1 MGIIKE
7 FKEFAVRGNVI
18 DLAVGVVIGAAFG
31 KIVGSLVSDILMPPI
46 GKLTGGISFSE
57 RFVTL
62 DGETYASI
70 EEATK
75 AGAAVLSYG
84 RFIDAVIQ
92 FVIVAFAVF
101 LVIRQLNKLTKKP
114 DAPPPATTRDCP
126 KCISAIQKKATRCAF
141 CTAEIVPVP

>member
-7 FKEFAVRGNVI
+7 FKDFAVRGNVI

-46 GKLTGGISFSE
+46 GKLTGGITFSE
-57 RFVTL
+57 KFVSL
-62 DGETYASI
+62 DGGSYATI

-84 RFIDAVIQ
+84 RFIDAIIQ
-92 FVIVAFAVF
+92 FVIVAIAIFI
-101 LVIRQLNKLTKKP
+101 VIRQINKLTKKP

-126 KCISAIQKKATRCAF
+126 KCLSAIQKKATRCAF
-141 CTAEIVPVP
+141 CAADIAAVA

>member
-1 MGIIKE
+1 MGLVKE
-7 FKEFAVRGNVI
+7 FKDFAVRGNVI

-46 GKLTGGISFSE
+46 GMLTGGITFSE
-57 RFVTL
+57 KFLAL
-62 DGETYASI
+62 DGKTYASI

-75 AGAAVLSYG
+75 AGAAVLTYG
-84 RFIDAVIQ
+84 RFIDAIIQ
-92 FVIVAFAVF
+92 FLIVAFAIF
-101 LVIRQLNKLTKKP
+101 MVIRQINKLTKKP

-126 KCISAIQKKATRCAF
+126 KCLSAIQKRATRCAF